1 MKYLKMLLLS
11 FLFVFTLSYV
21 SIGSNLVSADDDYE
35 EKYENHGEDDDR
47 EEGAFKEIGKVVG
60 WGTVVAMGAAGVI
73 FPIRKSAKWVITNY
87 PKSKNI
93 FISISKFFGKYHML
107 IGIIALA
114 LSIFHGVAMYLSEG
128 KLEREGII
136 GLGAVIF
143 MIVAGILGTVL
154 YKNKKVKSLRTT
166 HTILIAFALN
176 YRICSYIYFLINMDL
191 PCRYV

>member
-35 EKYENHGEDDDR
+35 EKYENHEDDDS
-47 EEGAFKEIGKVVG
+47 EEGAFKEIGKAVG

-73 FPIRKSAKWVITNY
+73 FPIRRSAKWVITNY

-114 LSIFHGVAMYLSEG
+114 LSIFHGVTMYLSEG

-166 HTILIAFALN
+166 HTILIAFAL
-176 YRICSYIYFLINMDL
+176 IIVFVHIFTS
-191 PCRYV
+191 